1 MTLINLVTL
10 SDIRTAIIAGDI
22 DCAIK
27 LTQAHFPQVLVNDDL
42 MLFRLKKRKF
52 IEMLRLA
59 NDNCNHSFCDTA
71 FNYGFQ
77 PLTAT
82 VEEIE
87 SAHPHDLSIEKS
99 SPTVFGTPRKLSVPV
114 ASISTPPASDIPQPT
129 RRVSYASITATP
141 SSASPP
147 HGSYFDGRSLDES
160 LDEPI
165 SPTSNFSH
173 TRRRRRSSSH
183 ISFTSLSSFEE
194 DDDDIKSDMREAIR
208 FGHLLQEQYGRDQR
222 TMVKSG
228 MADIHSLI
236 NEVETY
242 HSLCAA
248 VKALDT
254 AGRDALASELNTA
267 ILGKWGYLICLLA

>member
-1 MTLINLVTL
+1 M
-10 SDIRTAIIAGDI
+10 
-22 DCAIK
+22 
-27 LTQAHFPQVLVNDDL
+27 LVNDDL
-42 MLFRLKKRKF
+42 LLFRLKKRKF

-59 NDNCNHSFCDTA
+59 NDACNHSFCDTT

-77 PLTAT
+77 PLTT
-82 VEEIE
+82 TIEEIDN
-87 SAHPHDLSIEKS
+87 AHPHDISAEKP
-99 SPTVFGTPRKLSVPV
+99 SPIVFGTPRKLSVPV
-114 ASISTPPASDIPQPT
+114 VPISTAPASDIPQPT

-147 HGSYFDGRSLDES
+147 HGSYFDGRSVDES
-160 LDEPI
+160 YDEPV

-194 DDDDIKSDMREAIR
+194 DNDDIKSDMREAIR
-208 FGHLLQEQYGRDQR
+208 FGYLLQEQYDRDQR
-222 TMVKSG
+222 TIVKSG

-242 HSLCAA
+242 HSLC
-248 VKALDT
+248 VSIKALDI

-267 ILGKWGYLICLLA
+267 ILGMRRFGFVC